1 MADSKISALPA
12 STTPLAGTEVL
23 PVVQGGV
30 TKQVSVDN
38 LTTGRA
44 VSVASLTSAG
54 AISGTTGGF
63 TGALTVTNANLRVS
77 NAYYHASQNAA
88 ASLYLNMIGRNTSDE
103 VVIDPDGYKTRFGGV
118 IFPNVDNA
126 ISCGQAANRW
136 SVIYAGTAVINT
148 SDANQKEQIGDL
160 NDAEKRVA
168 VKLKSLI
175 KKFKF
180 KNSVADKG
188 DAARWHVGVIAQD
201 VEAAFASEQLNANE
215 YGVFCCDVWWENPV
229 TEERSQI
236 VEIIV
241 DPETGSTSVKEQKST
256 VEYIATSQTEMQGWI
271 KKIQLGVRYD
281 QLFAFIVAVS

>member
-23 PVVQGGV
+23 PVVQSGA
-30 TKQVSVDN
+30 TRQVSVAN
-38 LTTGRA
+38 LTAGRA

-63 TGALTVTNANLRVS
+63 TGALTVTNANSRIS

-88 ASLYLNMIGRNTSDE
+88 ATFYISMIGRNTSDE

-118 IFPNVDNA
+118 IFPNLDNA
-126 ISCGQAANRW
+126 ITCGTAANRW
-136 SVIYAGTAVINT
+136 SVIYAGNGTINT
-148 SDANQKEQIGDL
+148 SDANQKEQITDL
-160 NDAEKRVA
+160 SDAEKRVA

-180 KNSVADKG
+180 KNAVAEKG

-201 VEAAFASEQLNANE
+201 VEAAFASEQLNAND
-215 YGVFCCDVWWENPV
+215 YGVFCRDVWWENPV
-229 TEERSQI
+229 TEERSQV
-236 VEIIV
+236 VETIV
-241 DPETGSTSVKEQKST
+241 DLQTGAISVKEQKST
-256 VEYIATSQTEMQGWI
+256 SQYIATSQTEVQGWT

-281 QLFAFIVAVS
+281 GLFAFIVAVL